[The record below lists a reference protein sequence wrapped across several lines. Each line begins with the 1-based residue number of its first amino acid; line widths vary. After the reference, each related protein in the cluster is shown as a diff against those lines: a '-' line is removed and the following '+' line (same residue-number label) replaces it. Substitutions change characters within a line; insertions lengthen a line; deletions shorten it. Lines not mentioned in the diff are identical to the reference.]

1 MTFLEK
7 ISISIKEDKIS
18 WKKHALIRM
27 FERGI
32 SRKEV
37 KYAILNGEIIENY
50 LDDYSFPSVLIAYV
64 PEDDRPLHVVMA
76 HSDSYCYIIT
86 AYEPNN
92 KRFEDNLKNRRS
104 NENN

>member
-1 MTFLEK
+1 MSSLKAQGTK
-7 ISISIKEDKIS
+7 
-18 WKKHALIRM
+18 ALIRM

-50 LDDYSFPSVLIAYV
+50 SEDYPFPSVLIAYV
-64 PEDDRPLHVVMA
+64 SDDERSLHVVVA
-76 HSDSYCYIIT
+76 HSDSHCYIIT
-86 AYEPNN
+86 AYEPDN